1 MKNVILADEIYA
13 HIKVL
18 MRTRDIKH
26 TRTKF
31 HPFIQA
37 IRWNNSAVEKFI
49 RTMAANEEARFHGAR
64 VFALDPLDT

>member
-1 MKNVILADEIYA
+1 MRFTR
-13 HIKVL
+13 IKVL
-18 MRTRDIKH
+18 MRTPDTKH

-37 IRWNNSAVEKFI
+37 IRRNNSAVEKFV

>member
-1 MKNVILADEIYA
+1 
-13 HIKVL
+13 
-18 MRTRDIKH
+18 MRTPDTKH

-37 IRWNNSAVEKFI
+37 VRRNNSAVEKFV